1 MRADHLPRASELTF
15 DTQSAF
21 AALGA
26 IALAAIM
33 VSIVPMRLG
42 SRVQL
47 MDTLRSGGR
56 GAGLRGISLKA
67 RRALVVGELAGS
79 LVLVTSAG
87 LLVRSLSH
95 QLNANL
101 GFDAVHGVTFEV
113 SLPPISYPE
122 RPFATGMEHAAAVQF
137 LSAALDN
144 IRALP
149 GVTAAGIGKPLP
161 LSGAQQATV
170 FTPEGELP
178 ALQPD
183 AISPIAQFSVAS
195 ADMIR
200 ALGTSIITGRDF
212 SSSDGTAS
220 PAVVIVNESMARWLW
235 PGKNAIG
242 KRIRIGRPEDKRAMA
257 VDDGHRRGREY
268 ETLHADRD
276 AAARNDR
283 SVYAESI
290 SDIRHDAIRH
300 SFEPRNVGVAHGGP
314 ARDRRRRSDDS
325 RLRMSERSKTSW
337 RRAHRTRD
345 SPLASW
351 PLSASSRSC

>member
-1 MRADHLPRASELTF
+1 
-15 DTQSAF
+15 
-21 AALGA
+21 
-26 IALAAIM
+26 
-33 VSIVPMRLG
+33 MRLG

-67 RRALVVGELAGS
+67 RRVLVVGELAGS

-95 QLNANL
+95 QMNANL

-178 ALQPD
+178 ALPPG

-200 ALGTSIITGRDF
+200 ALGTSIIAGRDF
-212 SSSDGTAS
+212 SSLDRHREPGGRDRQRIDGQV
-220 PAVVIVNESMARWLW
+220 AVAGQECDRKTHPRRNAR
-235 PGKNAIG
+235 G
-242 KRIRIGRPEDKRAMA
+242 PEEMA

-268 ETLHADRD
+268 EALHADRD
-276 AAARNDR
+276 AAARDDR
-283 SVYAESI
+283 PVHAESV

-300 SFEPRNVGVAHGGP
+300 SFEPRNVGVAHTRSS
-314 ARDRRRRSDDS
+314 ARSPPPIRRSP
-325 RLRMSERSKTSW
+325 LRMSERSKTSW

-345 SPLASW
+345 SPRASW
-351 PLSASSRSC
+351 PPSASSRSC